1 MKHNTVTV
9 LSFAKINLT
18 LDITGKL
25 PNGYHTVDMVMQSVS
40 LLDKITVEK
49 LDNLTDNNCILLS
62 CNKEHIPCDN
72 RNTAYKAVEYFAEY
86 CGIACHVKI
95 TVEKNIPSQAGL
107 AGGSTDGAGVLVAL
121 NRLYDTHLTNEQ
133 LAEIG
138 AKIGADV
145 PFCIYGGTMLATG
158 IGTDLQ
164 KIGHNFDL
172 QKYYILLCKPNI
184 GVSTPMAYQKSDSRP
199 FTENVHSTALIDA
212 MQQNNETDFLNSL
225 YNDFDSLL
233 ELSEVQH
240 IKSIMKENGAL
251 QSVMSG
257 SGPTV
262 YGIYSDT
269 VALRNTYEILKQKY
283 PETYS
288 TKTCDNGQQFLSE

>member
-1 MKHNTVTV
+1 MKHNSITV
-9 LSFAKINLT
+9 LSLAKINLT

-25 PNGYHTVDMVMQSVS
+25 PNGYHTVDMVMQTVS

-49 LDNLTDNNCILLS
+49 LDMQTDNNYIQLS
-62 CNKEHIPCDN
+62 CNKEYIPCDK
-72 RNTAYKAVEYFAEY
+72 RNTAYKAVEYFSEY
-86 CGIACHVKI
+86 CGIVCQVKI
-95 TVEKNIPSQAGL
+95 MIEKNIPSQAGL
-107 AGGSTDGAGVLVAL
+107 AGGSTDSAGVLVAL

-164 KIGHNFDL
+164 KVEHNFDL

-233 ELSEVQH
+233 ELSEVQN

-262 YGIYSDT
+262 YGIYNHT
-269 VALRNTYEILKQKY
+269 VALQNTYNILKQKY

-288 TKTCDNGQQFLSE
+288 TKTCDSGQIVID